1 VPNRRV
7 RVFHLH
13 PKTLIEEYDIQVMAS
28 PIQIALKGQKM
39 ALRKTVAATLN
50 ALTSSTVDEQ
60 CMYSYE
66 RRKNVMLTQQPSF
79 FFLSPNQPAQ

>member
-1 VPNRRV
+1 
-7 RVFHLH
+7 
-13 PKTLIEEYDIQVMAS
+13 MAS

-60 CMYSYE
+60 CVCAS
-66 RRKNVMLTQQPSF
+66 VSF
-79 FFLSPNQPAQ
+79 PKATKENKKLY

>member
-1 VPNRRV
+1 
-7 RVFHLH
+7 
-13 PKTLIEEYDIQVMAS
+13 MAS

-60 CMYSYE
+60 CVCVASVSFPKLK
-66 RRKNVMLTQQPSF
+66 RKKKVLTQQPSF
-79 FFLSPNQPAQ
+79 YFLRTSPRNNGKSSFHTCYSRM

>member
-1 VPNRRV
+1 
-7 RVFHLH
+7 
-13 PKTLIEEYDIQVMAS
+13 MAN

-60 CMYSYE
+60 CVCVASVSFPKLK
-66 RRKNVMLTQQPSF
+66 RKKKY
-79 FFLSPNQPAQ
+79 